1 MPPSDKAKYIS
12 KCLELAILLEVSTH
26 KPGNVNFV
34 VGFEGTRVEHFLAS
48 AVAAELTFEE
58 AAKRG
63 IEVANKKLELKNVEV
78 GKLIKDAVADIDA
91 WQTGGNTLIGTIML
105 FIPLA
110 VAAGMTP
117 TEDNF
122 QFDFTQLKQNIKQV
136 VESTTAKDSVH
147 VYDSISI
154 AKPSGLNG
162 APDYDVKDTS
172 SKDRLIKENVT
183 LYQVF
188 QIASK
193 YDDIC
198 SEWINNYPITFDM
211 AYPYL
216 MNQLKT
222 KNLNAAIANT
232 FLKVLAEH
240 PDTFISRKVGLQNAQ
255 NVSADA
261 QKIIQLGG
269 VDTPKGKESTL
280 QLDKKLRDYGNNY
293 NPGTTADITAA
304 TIALCTLSGYR
315 P

>member
-269 VDTPKGKESTL
+269 VDTPQGKESTL